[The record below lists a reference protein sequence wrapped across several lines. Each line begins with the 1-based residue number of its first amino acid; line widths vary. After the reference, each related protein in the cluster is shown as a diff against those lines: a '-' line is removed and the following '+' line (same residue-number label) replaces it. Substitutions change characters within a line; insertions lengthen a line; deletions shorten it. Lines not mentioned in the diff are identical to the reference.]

1 MPDPAPLVAA
11 VTLSRTDVGL
21 RAVLRPTSPTAS
33 LAFADSGSI
42 RRDAWSASDPQTI
55 FEGTQLRAT
64 GVRDAFEL
72 ELPADAEEFDRVYP
86 SVTRVGPASVLYGP
100 ALVAEEVPSASVV
113 QTTGNDVVLPSE
125 ARLEEGYVFVGETG
139 LVEPRDGY
147 TLVGGA
153 AVAPWIAK
161 TVSSA
166 AEAAFPLFA
175 SMFGPLPGAPIVT
188 VTQDSPGPMGFH
200 GDVTEN
206 GFVFLR
212 FHGQVWDAF
221 DPRAAARISTFVR
234 HEAFH
239 LWNRNVAPGTP
250 PWLHEGG
257 AEYAAVVA
265 AVVGG
270 VLSEADALEQ
280 VSYRAARCR
289 AALGEQAM
297 SELGGGGSAVYDC
310 GVTVQWLADLGR
322 RTSSGGEEHVFTLWA
337 SLLSQAPETGY
348 TLASFRE
355 LAGPLAGR
363 FLDGAGW
370 EALGAELAGLG
381 VEVETTPDPDED
393 RSRLLNHLMSSSCGS
408 GRFGFWQED
417 GFVRLDTAQGCGVLS
432 NKPEL
437 TAVESHLLGPDAS
450 QAMVAAI
457 VRCEAGKP
465 VRATSRDGS
474 TLEIPCETPPSR
486 VPGFRVLRA
495 PALAP

>member
-1 MPDPAPLVAA
+1 MV
-11 VTLSRTDVGL
+11 
-21 RAVLRPTSPTAS
+21 PTAS
-33 LAFADSGSI
+33 LTFEDSTTI
-42 RRDAWSASDPQTI
+42 RRDGWSALDSEASLD
-55 FEGTQLRAT
+55 GASLRAS

-86 SVTRVGPASVLYGP
+86 SVTRVGTASVLYGP
-100 ALVAEEVPSASVV
+100 ALVAKELPDDAEVQA
-113 QTTGNDVVLPSE
+113 TGDDVVVPME
-125 ARLEEGYVFVGETG
+125 ARLQSGYVFVGDPK

-153 AVAPWIAK
+153 VVAPWIIK
-161 TVSSA
+161 TVSA
-166 AEAAFPLFA
+166 GAEATLPLFA
-175 SMFGPLPGAPIVT
+175 SMFGALPNPPIVT

-212 FHGQVWDAF
+212 FHGESWDAF
-221 DPRAAARISTFVR
+221 DPRAANQISTFIR

-265 AVVGG
+265 AVAGG
-270 VLSEADALEQ
+270 VLSETQALEQ
-280 VSYRAARCR
+280 VSYRAGRCR
-289 AALGEQAM
+289 AALGDRPM

-322 RTSSGGEEHVFTLWA
+322 RTSSGGKAHVFTLWA
-337 SLLSQAPETGY
+337 SLLSEAPQAGY
-348 TLASFRE
+348 TLAAFRE
-355 LAGPLAGR
+355 LAGSLAGG
-363 FLDGAGW
+363 FIDGQGW
-370 EALGAELAGLG
+370 TALAAELRALG
-381 VEVETTPDPDED
+381 VEVETTPDVGED
-393 RSRLLNHLMSSSCGS
+393 RSRLLNHLMAVSCGS

-417 GFVRLDTAQGCGVLS
+417 GFVRLDTAEGCGVLS

-437 TAVESHLLGPDAS
+437 TAVESHGLGPDAS
-450 QAMVAAI
+450 LAMTAAI
-457 VRCEAGKP
+457 ARCEKGEP
-465 VRATSRDGS
+465 VRVTDRGGK
-474 TLEIPCETPPSR
+474 TLEIPCDTPPSR

-495 PALAP
+495 PALKT